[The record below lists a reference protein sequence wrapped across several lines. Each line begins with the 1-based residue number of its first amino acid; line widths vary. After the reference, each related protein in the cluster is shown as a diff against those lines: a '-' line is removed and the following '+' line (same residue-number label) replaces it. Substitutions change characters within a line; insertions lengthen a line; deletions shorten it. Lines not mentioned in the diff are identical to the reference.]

1 MASTDT
7 LQGLQGQSSPSLEG
21 AAKAPGAPERSTG
34 ATASNGS
41 AISGRQIAAE
51 ARELFTK
58 EENPPLAVGFCA
70 VDPPYYQALLAFA
83 GVLMEMGLKVSIDT
97 THGPHP
103 LTGEHMSYIRCE
115 GFPNV
120 Q

>member
-1 MASTDT
+1 MGSTDT
-7 LQGLQGQSSPSLEG
+7 LQGLQGQAQEG
-21 AAKAPGAPERSTG
+21 PIEAPDVP
-34 ATASNGS
+34 
-41 AISGRQIAAE
+41 QE
-51 ARELFTK
+51 ARELFSK
-58 EENPPLAVGFCA
+58 EKTLPLAVGFCA

-83 GVLMEMGLKVSIDT
+83 GVLMDMGLKVSIDT